1 MHGNVAM
8 NIRGIEIMKGKAE
21 KARVVH
27 ASIESEALQQIAD
40 GIANAFI
47 DAGWSLQLHLNQTK
61 RPLTKYLI

>member
-8 NIRGIEIMKGKAE
+8 NIRGIEIMKG

-47 DAGWSLQLHLNQTK
+47 DAGWSLQLHLTQTK